1 MNRAPEVI
9 LGGLSCPFV
18 GEINNMTIKSL
29 LESFKEPCV
38 REGQGRLLQI
48 PFTARVLVQSMKPS
62 GAWLELSLSR
72 GLCWFGASLLSV
84 CTHPGVFEALGRGQ
98 GSRLLSS

>member
-48 PFTARVLVQSMKPS
+48 PFTAGVLVQSMNEAQRSVAGAFPFTWIVLAWSKP
-62 GAWLELSLSR
+62 AVSLYPP
-72 GLCWFGASLLSV
+72 W
-84 CTHPGVFEALGRGQ
+84 GV
-98 GSRLLSS
+98 